1 MPAGEAALGTVGSAL
16 MTLQMR
22 LFAAPLLYLVLQV
35 LLSVPGLTPAQPG
48 PLLLSTLWYR
58 VLLHSSY

>member
-1 MPAGEAALGTVGSAL
+1 
-16 MTLQMR
+16 MTLQI
-22 LFAAPLLYLVLQV
+22 FAAPLFYQVLQV

-48 PLLLSTLWYR
+48 PLPLSTLWYR